1 MQISG
6 GGDDAVKFGSDW
18 SVGKR
23 LDSYNVTVVNSVVGC
38 GCNGLQFGSE
48 TLGDFHDYHFGK
60 PAPSFRPLPAGSTAD
75 RLAVLCPEN
84 ITITAAAKAGIG
96 IVSMDGGSIHDISYR
111 NITMQHTTTPVR
123 ISFVTRDSKF
133 CAQKAHFDRTLC
145 TGRSTSTSAGVCGA
159 RSSRGRR
166 ATTAWW
172 GAFTISQSR
181 MYT

>member
-60 PAPSFRPLPAGSTAD
+60 PAPSFRPLPPGSTAD
-75 RLAVLCPEN
+75 RLAVSREY
-84 ITITAAAKAGIG
+84 
-96 IVSMDGGSIHDISYR
+96 HDHSGRQGRYR
-111 NITMQHTTTPVR
+111 
-123 ISFVTRDSKF
+123 
-133 CAQKAHFDRTLC
+133 DRLD
-145 TGRSTSTSAGVCGA
+145 
-159 RSSRGRR
+159 GRR
-166 ATTAWW
+166 IDPRHLLPKHHDAAHDDPGTDFFRNERLQVLCSK
-172 GAFTISQSR
+172 GSF
-181 MYT
+181 